1 MEIEVISAILGSA
14 VVSTFISSLFSHF
27 INRKNNAL
35 QHITEERRTWREKI
49 RKISEDI
56 EKVKFGDKKIDQLL
70 VKLEVNINSYGK
82 ALEDDYEKDSHIW
95 REIEELKRIDKKKE
109 FNVHKELLIY
119 YLSLMLKE
127 DWERSKQEVKGYS
140 RTLIEVIIIP
150 IINCIIG
157 VCYSYKLDNEF
168 EGLIDMLINI
178 IIVTL
183 IIYVFLRYLLG
194 NGTWKIVDKN
204 RIKKSYSYKLAISY
218 VLLTLLMSI
227 TSMFLFGLLEVF
239 YPQFL
244 LLNLFLWAICV
255 GEFIVVYLD
264 WTDIILKKAR
274 LAATVINVQHE
285 FLGEVQL
292 EQYENDIKEL
302 YKYMVN
308 KNMCS
313 AEIKSAHKIFKKLK
327 VEYITE
333 LNNRK
338 KMLKKGRT
346 DLKKIKEYNQMHKK
360 IQELNE
366 IADNVKN
373 FTKKAQIYKQ
383 KT

>member
-1 MEIEVISAILGSA
+1 MEKEVISAILGSA

-27 INRKNNAL
+27 TNRKNNAL

-49 RKISEDI
+49 RKISEDL
-56 EKVKFGDKKIDQLL
+56 EAVEFRDKKINQLL
-70 VKLEVNINSYGK
+70 VQLEVNINSYGK
-82 ALEDDYEKDSHIW
+82 TLENNYEKDSHIW
-95 REIEELKRIDKKKE
+95 REIEEIKKIKNEEE
-109 FNVHKELLIY
+109 FNLHKELLIY

-168 EGLIDMLINI
+168 EGLVDILINI

-194 NGTWKIVDKN
+194 MGTWKMVDKN
-204 RIKKSYSYKLAISY
+204 HIKKSYSYKLAISY

-227 TSMFLFGLLEVF
+227 TSMFLFGLLDF
-239 YPQFL
+239 LYPKFL

-264 WTDIILKKAR
+264 WTDIILKKVR
-274 LAATVINVQHE
+274 LAETVINVRHE

-302 YKYMVN
+302 YNYMVN
-308 KNMCS
+308 NNLCS
-313 AEIKSAHKIFKKLK
+313 TEIKSVHKIFKKLK
-327 VEYITE
+327 VEYKAE
-333 LNNRK
+333 LNDRK
-338 KMLKKGRT
+338 KMLKKGG
-346 DLKKIKEYNQMHKK
+346 LI
-360 IQELNE
+360 
-366 IADNVKN
+366 
-373 FTKKAQIYKQ
+373 
-383 KT
+383 